1 MVPQVHARGRRRG
14 CEHWSLRLPLRL
26 RSGRSRGDRK
36 SCTQDLSL
44 SAYRN
49 IRQLWPAPR
58 LCKSYVI
65 YTCGV
70 TVSRWIGRDS
80 R

>member
-1 MVPQVHARGRRRG
+1 MVPQVHARGRGRG

-36 SCTQDLSL
+36 SCTGTSL
-44 SAYRN
+44 SACRN
-49 IRQLWPAPR
+49 MRQLWPSR
-58 LCKSYVI
+58 LLKSYI

-70 TVSRWIGRDS
+70 TSRVVSRVDS